1 MPQSL
6 LYSLFMLTTPDHQK
20 AKADNKYFAAM
31 RAKEAVDMEA
41 KAAQRSVEKQL
52 RLLERAQEVETSLRS
67 QIVCG
72 FIKPRRFTHMCLRL
86 LMRKV

>member
-1 MPQSL
+1 
-6 LYSLFMLTTPDHQK
+6 
-20 AKADNKYFAAM
+20 M

-52 RLLERAQEVETSLRS
+52 RLLERAQEVEMSLRS

-72 FIKPRRFTHMCLRL
+72 FIVCTGDVL
-86 LMRKV
+86 LTFATDRQ